1 MRLGFVV
8 FFIVLGLLLYALNRY
23 VWRSLSAAFALPP
36 RIRRALAIGLGAS
49 LIAMM
54 LGRMISRT
62 VPVAPVKWI
71 VAISSSLE
79 LAVII
84 TGVLLLLADGVRL
97 LARVAQRLARRPAVE
112 APASLSSPIEAEGVA
127 GLPADAQRV
136 EAAPTPRVEEVPRRA
151 FLTQAAAGAALAVG
165 SGGSAYGAFVG
176 RTDYTIEDVPIK
188 LPGLARAYDG
198 FTIVQLSDLHIG
210 EFVGEA
216 ELAAAEA
223 LVRDARP
230 DLIVLTGDLIDNNA
244 HFAPKLGAF
253 ARRLSPIAREGV
265 VAISGNHD
273 YFAGI
278 DPVVEALEAG
288 GARVLR
294 NRAHVI
300 GAPGTG
306 FALLGVDDV
315 WARRGGGGPD
325 LDAALASLPRL
336 GGRVAPARDLPR
348 VLLCHNPSF
357 FEEASDRVDLQ
368 LSGHTHGGQ
377 VNLVVRPA
385 DFVLPNGWVAGR
397 YERGASQLYVN
408 RGFGTVGPPA
418 RLGAPPEITRVVLTA

>member
-8 FFIVLGLLLYALNRY
+8 FLVVLGLLLYALNRY
-23 VWRSLSAAFALPP
+23 VWRTLSVAFALSP
-36 RIRRALAIGLGAS
+36 RARRAFAIGLGVS
-49 LIAMM
+49 LVAMM
-54 LGRMISRT
+54 VGRMLARV
-62 VPVAPVKWI
+62 VPIAPLKWLVAV
-71 VAISSSLE
+71 SSSIE

-84 TGVLLLLADGVRL
+84 TGVLLLLVDGVRL
-97 LARVAQRLARRPAVE
+97 VSRLARRLSGTRREVAPVAVPVE
-112 APASLSSPIEAEGVA
+112 QVATAASAL
-127 GLPADAQRV
+127 D
-136 EAAPTPRVEEVPRRA
+136 VPRRS
-151 FLTQAAAGAALAVG
+151 FLSTAAAGAALAVG
-165 SGGSAYGAFVG
+165 SGSSAYGAFIG
-176 RTDYTIEDVPIK
+176 RNDYTIEEVAIR

-230 DLIVLTGDLIDNNA
+230 DIIVLTGDLLDNDA
-244 HFAPKLGAF
+244 RFAPKLGAF
-253 ARRLSPIAREGV
+253 ARRLSPLAREGV

-278 DPVVEALEAG
+278 DPVVDALEAG
-288 GARVLR
+288 GALVLR
-294 NRAHVI
+294 NRGHVI

-325 LDAALASLPRL
+325 LDAALVSLPKL
-336 GGRVAPARDLPR
+336 GGKVAPARDLPR

-357 FEEASDRVDLQ
+357 FEEASEHVDLQ

-418 RLGAPPEITRVVLTA
+418 RLGAPPEISRIVLTA

>member
-8 FFIVLGLLLYALNRY
+8 FTVVLGLLLYALNRH
-23 VWRSLSAAFALPP
+23 VWRKLSEAFALSP
-36 RIRRALAIGLGAS
+36 RARRALAYGLGGS
-49 LIAMM
+49 LLAMM
-54 LGRMISRT
+54 LGRMVSRLLPIT
-62 VPVAPVKWI
+62 PVKWI
-71 VAISSSLE
+71 VAISSSIE

-84 TGVLLLLADGVRL
+84 TGVLLLVADGVRL
-97 LARVAQRLARRPAVE
+97 LARLVQRVSTRRGVEPVAISAPAESARVE
-112 APASLSSPIEAEGVA
+112 APPAS
-127 GLPADAQRV
+127 
-136 EAAPTPRVEEVPRRA
+136 AALEVPRRS
-151 FLTQAAAGAALAVG
+151 FLAQAAAGTALAVG
-165 SGGSAYGAFVG
+165 SGSAAYGALIG
-176 RTDYTIEDVPIK
+176 RNDYTIEDVPIR

-210 EFVGEA
+210 EFVGEE

-230 DLIVLTGDLIDNNA
+230 DLIVLTGDLLDNHA
-244 HFAPKLGAF
+244 RFAPKLGAF

-294 NRAHVI
+294 NRGHVI

-325 LDAALASLPRL
+325 LDAALASLPKL
-336 GGRVAPARDLPR
+336 GGKIAPSRDLPR

-377 VNLVVRPA
+377 VNLVIRPA

-418 RLGAPPEITRVVLTA
+418 RLGASPEITRIVLTA

>member
-8 FFIVLGLLLYALNRY
+8 FLVVLGVLLYALNRF
-23 VWRSLSAAFALPP
+23 VWRSLADAFGLSP
-36 RIRRALAIGLGAS
+36 RARRALAIVLGGS
-49 LIAMM
+49 LISMM
-54 LGRMISRT
+54 LGRVLARA
-62 VPVAPVKWI
+62 VPFPPLKWI
-71 VAISSSLE
+71 VAISSSIE
-79 LAVII
+79 LAVVI
-84 TGVLLLLADGVRL
+84 TGVLLLLAAGLRL
-97 LARVAQRLARRPAVE
+97 LARAVRRLSRRSV
-112 APASLSSPIEAEGVA
+112 
-127 GLPADAQRV
+127 
-136 EAAPTPRVEEVPRRA
+136 AAPSPFVKAAEVPLAPSVVEVPRRA
-151 FLTQAAAGAALAVG
+151 FLTQAVTGAAVAVG
-165 SGGSAYGAFVG
+165 SGSSAYGAFIG
-176 RTDYTIEDVPIK
+176 RSDYTIEDVPIR
-188 LPGLARAYDG
+188 LPSLSRAYDG

-230 DLIVLTGDLIDNNA
+230 DLIVLTGDLLDNDA
-244 HFAPKLGAF
+244 RFAPKLGAF

-278 DPVVEALEAG
+278 DPVVAALEAG
-288 GARVLR
+288 GAMVLR
-294 NRAHVI
+294 NRGHVI
-300 GAPGTG
+300 GVPGTG

-325 LDAALASLPRL
+325 LDAALASLPKL
-336 GGRVAPARDLPR
+336 GGKLAPSRDLPR

-377 VNLVVRPA
+377 VNLIVRPA
-385 DFVLPNGWVAGR
+385 DYVLPNGWVAGR
-397 YERGASQLYVN
+397 YERGPAQLYVN

-418 RLGAPPEITRVVLTA
+418 RLGAPPEITRIVLTA

>member
-8 FFIVLGLLLYALNRY
+8 FTVVLGLLLYALNRY
-23 VWRSLSAAFALPP
+23 VWRKLSEAFALSP
-36 RIRRALAIGLGAS
+36 RARRALAFGLGGS
-49 LIAMM
+49 LLAMM
-54 LGRMISRT
+54 LGRMVSRLLPIT
-62 VPVAPVKWI
+62 PVKWI
-71 VAISSSLE
+71 VAISSSIE

-84 TGVLLLLADGVRL
+84 TGVFLLVADGVRL
-97 LARVAQRLARRPAVE
+97 LARLAQRVAKRGVVEPPAAISAPVE
-112 APASLSSPIEAEGVA
+112 SPVEVA
-127 GLPADAQRV
+127 RV
-136 EAAPTPRVEEVPRRA
+136 EAAPATAALEVPRRS
-151 FLTQAAAGAALAVG
+151 FLTQAAAGTALAVG
-165 SGGSAYGAFVG
+165 SGSSAYGALIG
-176 RTDYTIEDVPIK
+176 RSDYTIEDVPIK

-210 EFVGEA
+210 EFVGEE

-230 DLIVLTGDLIDNNA
+230 DLIVLTGDLLDNHA
-244 HFAPKLGAF
+244 RFAPKLGAF

-294 NRAHVI
+294 NRGHVI

-325 LDAALASLPRL
+325 LDAALASLPKL
-336 GGRVAPARDLPR
+336 GGKIAPARDLPR

-377 VNLVVRPA
+377 VNLLIRPA

-418 RLGAPPEITRVVLTA
+418 RLGAPPEITRIVLTA

>member
-8 FFIVLGLLLYALNRY
+8 FTVVLGLLLYALNRY
-23 VWRSLSAAFALPP
+23 VWRRLSEAFALSP
-36 RIRRALAIGLGAS
+36 RARRALAFGLGGS
-49 LIAMM
+49 LLAMM
-54 LGRMISRT
+54 LGRMVSRLL
-62 VPVAPVKWI
+62 PVTPVKWI
-71 VAISSSLE
+71 VAISSSIE

-84 TGVLLLLADGVRL
+84 TGVFLLVADGVRL
-97 LARVAQRLARRPAVE
+97 LGRLAQRVSTRVVAPPIAISAPVE
-112 APASLSSPIEAEGVA
+112 APVDLS
-127 GLPADAQRV
+127 RV
-136 EAAPTPRVEEVPRRA
+136 EAAPATAALEVPRRS
-151 FLTQAAAGAALAVG
+151 FLAQAAAGTALAVG
-165 SGGSAYGAFVG
+165 SGGAAYGALIG

-210 EFVGEA
+210 EFVGEE

-230 DLIVLTGDLIDNNA
+230 DLIVLTGDLLDNHA
-244 HFAPKLGAF
+244 RFAPKLGAF

-294 NRAHVI
+294 NRGHVI

-325 LDAALASLPRL
+325 LDAALASLPQL
-336 GGRVAPARDLPR
+336 GGKIAPSRDLPR

-377 VNLVVRPA
+377 VNLLIRPA

-418 RLGAPPEITRVVLTA
+418 RLGAPPEITRIVLTA

>member
-1 MRLGFVV
+1 MRLGFLV
-8 FFIVLGLLLYALNRY
+8 FIVVLGLLLYALNRY
-23 VWRSLSAAFALPP
+23 VWRSLANAFALSP
-36 RIRRALAIGLGAS
+36 RARRALAVGLGAS
-49 LIAMM
+49 LVAMM
-54 LGRMISRT
+54 LGRVLSRI
-62 VPVAPVKWI
+62 VPVTPIKWI
-71 VAISSSLE
+71 VAISSSIE

-84 TGVLLLLADGVRL
+84 SGVFLLLLDGARL
-97 LARVAQRLARRPAVE
+97 LSRVVQRFVRRPAAE
-112 APASLSSPIEAEGVA
+112 APAVVTAPVEARDVA
-127 GLPADAQRV
+127 ASPADAQVV
-136 EAAPTPRVEEVPRRA
+136 EVAPTPSVADVPRRA
-151 FLTQAAAGAALAVG
+151 FLTRAAAGAALAVG
-165 SGGSAYGAFVG
+165 SGSSAYGAFIG
-176 RTDYTIEDVPIK
+176 RTDYTVEDVPIK

-230 DLIVLTGDLIDNNA
+230 DLIVLTGDLLDNNA
-244 HFAPKLGAF
+244 SFAPKLGAF

-288 GARVLR
+288 GAQVLR

-325 LDAALASLPRL
+325 LDAALASLPKL

-377 VNLVVRPA
+377 VNLLVRPA

>member
-8 FFIVLGLLLYALNRY
+8 FLVVLGLLLYALNRY
-23 VWRSLSAAFALPP
+23 VWRFLSDAFAFSP
-36 RIRRALAIGLGAS
+36 RARRAFAVFLGVS
-49 LIAMM
+49 LVAMM
-54 LGRMISRT
+54 LGRVLSRA
-62 VPVAPVKWI
+62 VPFAPLKWI
-71 VAISSSLE
+71 VAISSSIE
-79 LAVII
+79 LSVII
-84 TGVLLLLADGVRL
+84 TGVLLLLVDGVRL
-97 LARVAQRLARRPAVE
+97 LARGVRRLLSRRAAPAPVVVAATETTPVE
-112 APASLSSPIEAEGVA
+112 APA
-127 GLPADAQRV
+127 
-136 EAAPTPRVEEVPRRA
+136 PRVVDVPRRA
-151 FLTQAAAGAALAVG
+151 FLTQAAAGAAFAVG
-165 SGGSAYGAFVG
+165 SGGSAYGAFIG
-176 RTDYTIEDVPIK
+176 RTDYTIESVPIR
-188 LPGLARAYDG
+188 LPGLARGYDG

-230 DLIVLTGDLIDNNA
+230 DLIVLTGDLVDNDA
-244 HFAPKLGAF
+244 RFAPKLGAF
-253 ARRLSPIAREGV
+253 ARRLSPLAREGV
-265 VAISGNHD
+265 AAISGNHD

-278 DPVVEALEAG
+278 DPVVAALEAG
-288 GARVLR
+288 GAIVLR
-294 NRAHVI
+294 NRGHVI
-300 GAPGTG
+300 GAPGIG

-325 LDAALASLPRL
+325 LDAALASLPNL
-336 GGRVAPARDLPR
+336 GGKVAPSRDLPR

-377 VNLVVRPA
+377 VNLIVRPA

-418 RLGAPPEITRVVLTA
+418 RLGAAPEITRIVLTA